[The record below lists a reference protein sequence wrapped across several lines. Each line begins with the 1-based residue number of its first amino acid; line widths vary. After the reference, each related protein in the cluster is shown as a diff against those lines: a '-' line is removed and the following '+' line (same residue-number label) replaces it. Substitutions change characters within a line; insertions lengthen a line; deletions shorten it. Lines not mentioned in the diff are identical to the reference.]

1 MTETTARAALIAE
14 ASNVAHKFECTQ
26 TSSHGTCALG
36 DEPDEDGYVEC
47 DECGIMSPSI
57 TDA

>member
-14 ASNVAHKFECTQ
+14 ANDAAHKYEWTQ
-26 TSSHGTCALG
+26 TSSHVSCTVG

-47 DECGIMSPSI
+47 DECGMMWPSEN
-57 TDA
+57 DA